1 LDPRFLNYYNREL
14 HHVREMG
21 GEFAKEFPKI
31 ASRLGLSE
39 LECADPYVERLLEGF
54 AFLAARVQLKVDDEF
69 PRFTQHL
76 LEMVY
81 PHYLAPTPSMAV
93 VQLQPDLTEGSL
105 KEGFEVPRDTAL
117 RSQIG
122 HGEQTAAEYRTAHD
136 TTLWPVELIEA
147 EYLAGKGAVS
157 QLGVVSNTEFKAG
170 IRIRLRSCAGL
181 KFNQLGLDR
190 LVLYLRG
197 TGELAVQLYEQL
209 IANTVGISVLPLGDP
224 PLWSHYLDKRCVRQY
239 GFDDEQALLPY
250 TDRSFQGYRLLKEY
264 SAFPERFLFVELNGL
279 NAALNRCDDSQIDI
293 VFLLDCVNKNLR
305 DSIDASRFLLYC
317 TPVINLFPKR
327 AERIHLN
334 DRAAEFHIV
343 PDRARPMDYEIY
355 SVTDVMGF
363 GTAADEQQE
372 FLPFYGA
379 KDFVGKS
386 ASHAYYALHREQRVL
401 SSKQK
406 RLRPRSSYIG
416 NEVFVSLVDR
426 NEAPYNSTLKQLAL
440 KTLCTNRDLP
450 LHMPVGSGKMD
461 FSIQSGAPIDS
472 IKCVAGPT
480 KPRGSIAIGDTA
492 WKLISHLSLNY
503 LSIIDKDRQQGAAAL
518 RELLNLYGENS
529 DDSIRKQIDGLLS
542 VSSSRVVRRMN
553 IPGPISF
560 GRGLS
565 ITVDC
570 DESAFEGSGVFLFGA
585 VMERFFA
592 RYASINSF
600 TETVISTV
608 DRGEVM
614 RWPIRIGKRHLL

>member
-1 LDPRFLNYYNREL
+1 MDPRFLDYYNREL
-14 HHVREMG
+14 QHVREMG

-31 ASRLGLSE
+31 ANRLGLSE
-39 LECADPYVERLLEGF
+39 FECADPYVERLLEGF
-54 AFLAARVQLKVDDEF
+54 AFLAARVQLKVDAEF

-81 PHYLAPTPSMAV
+81 PHYLTPTPSMAV

-105 KEGFEVPRDTAL
+105 KDGFEVPRDTSL

-122 HGEQTAAEYRTAHD
+122 DGEQTAAEYRTAHD
-136 TTLWPVELIEA
+136 TTLWPIELIEA

-157 QLGVVSNTEFKAG
+157 QLGVACNAEFKAG
-170 IRIRLRSCAGL
+170 IRLRLRACAGL
-181 KFNQLGLDR
+181 KFNQLNLDR
-190 LVLYLRG
+190 LPLYLRG
-197 TGELAVQLYEQL
+197 SGELAAQLYEQL
-209 IANTVGISVLPLGDP
+209 IANVVGVSVLPVGGLP
-224 PLWSHYLDKRCVRQY
+224 QWSHHLGKSSVGQI
-239 GFDDEQALLPY
+239 GFDDEQALLPF

-264 SAFPERFLFVELNGL
+264 FAFPERFLFVEVRGL
-279 NAALNRCDDSQIDI
+279 RTPMRRCDDKEIEL
-293 VFLLDCVNKNLR
+293 VFLLDRINKKLR
-305 DSIDASRFLLYC
+305 DSIDASRFALYC
-317 TPVINLFPKR
+317 TPVVNLFPKR

-334 DRAAEFHIV
+334 DRTPEFHIV

-355 SVTDVMGF
+355 SVSEVKGF

-386 ASHAYYALHREQRVL
+386 GYHAYYALHREQRVL

-426 NEAPYNSTLKQLAL
+426 YEAPYKNTLKQLAL

-450 LHMPVGSGKMD
+450 LHMPIGSGKMD
-461 FSIQSGAPIDS
+461 FSIQSGAPIES
-472 IKCVAGPT
+472 IRCIAGPT
-480 KPRGSIAIGDTA
+480 KPRGSVAIGDTS

-503 LSIIDKDRQQGAAAL
+503 LSIIDRNQQQGAAAL
-518 RELLNLYGENS
+518 RELLSLYGENS
-529 DDSIRKQIDGLLS
+529 DDTVRKQIDGLLS
-542 VSSSRVVRRMN
+542 VNSKRVVRRMN

-570 DESAFEGSGVFLFGA
+570 DESAFAGSGVFLFGA

-608 DRGEVM
+608 NRGEVM